1 MTHSFPTRRSSY
13 LFHGQRLGE
22 ALLRRVAV
30 TTGVTSFRSRS
41 SGESC
46 SSSSAVQ
53 IQSSA
58 ITARELRPYDNR
70 ARPKATATQEWR
82 ARPAGRV
89 DVLRTSGGRALGL
102 HQHRRRSEEHTSE
115 LQSLMRISYAVFC
128 LKKKT
133 TNQTTTH
140 INKQH

>member
-89 DVLRTSGGRALGL
+89 DVLRTSGGRDKPPPVLVKAKGAARRDGHRLAL
-102 HQHRRRSEEHTSE
+102 HARCRS
-115 LQSLMRISYAVFC
+115 
-128 LKKKT
+128 
-133 TNQTTTH
+133 
-140 INKQH
+140 

>member
-22 ALLRRVAV
+22 ALLRRVAA

-89 DVLRTSGGRALGL
+89 
-102 HQHRRRSEEHTSE
+102 RSEEHTSE
-115 LQSLMRISYAVFC
+115 LQSLMSISYAVFC
-128 LKKKT
+128 LKKKNNT
-133 TNQTTTH
+133 PHRNG
-140 INKQH
+140 IN